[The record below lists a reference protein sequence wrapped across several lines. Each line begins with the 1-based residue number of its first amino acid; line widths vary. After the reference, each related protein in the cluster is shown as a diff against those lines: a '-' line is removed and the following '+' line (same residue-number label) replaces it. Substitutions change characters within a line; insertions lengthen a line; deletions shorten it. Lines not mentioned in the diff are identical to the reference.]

1 MSRYSILEKQCAQ
14 WFETLDSL
22 VITPLEYRQLLLDL
36 ASVQL
41 PYNIFLEHVTAK
53 FSSQCS
59 VAEALC
65 QLRLIVNADLPTIK
79 RLSSDFT
86 LNDQLPIQAKVRE
99 LFQAKIAKLPAITPR
114 RHGDDVSDDMKNLR
128 YLFKVPATLSSVK
141 QIDEAGSADDDEL
154 PASGARLLAKLRDK
168 LKIFAQQRKEGND
181 FLGSLQEEIR
191 ALITQCQRV
200 GQFDLS
206 DGDFTGLDLSKLNL
220 THMDFSNAIIAE
232 VNFAHSN
239 LCSATFQGRD
249 RANRN
254 SIQADFSGA
263 DCHQADFSNC
273 DIRRSTFNEHTLV
286 EDMTLTSS
294 WLSRQNLQIFLPH
307 GQAWK
312 RNPNG
317 RPLLSL
323 NTVSFEGEDL
333 SRLNLSGLYL
343 QKV

>member
-1 MSRYSILEKQCAQ
+1 M
-14 WFETLDSL
+14 
-22 VITPLEYRQLLLDL
+22 
-36 ASVQL
+36 
-41 PYNIFLEHVTAK
+41 
-53 FSSQCS
+53 
-59 VAEALC
+59 
-65 QLRLIVNADLPTIK
+65 
-79 RLSSDFT
+79 
-86 LNDQLPIQAKVRE
+86 PIQAKVRE
-99 LFQAKIAKLPAITPR
+99 LFQAKIAKLTAITPR

-168 LKIFAQQRKEGND
+168 LKIFAQQRKDGND

-220 THMDFSNAIIAE
+220 TH
-232 VNFAHSN
+232 
-239 LCSATFQGRD
+239 
-249 RANRN
+249 
-254 SIQADFSGA
+254 
-263 DCHQADFSNC
+263 
-273 DIRRSTFNEHTLV
+273 IRRSTFNEHTLV

-343 QKV
+343 QKVYFRNCNLRDTRFGDADVKGADFKYAKNFNTAPLRECINRKSIKTKVSPAQQKRDHDTETSHCMTNFFKKKALSTTSPDCSASFQEGAAP